1 MYYTFDFSLSL
12 FSFFFFIS
20 IHTLNGPRYYYYD
33 VTYLIYALQW
43 TRSLMMK
50 QPMREKDSQ
59 TIDKE
64 NETRERANARERER
78 RKENIVHYLNHT
90 FVDNVFFKNQPF
102 Q

>member
-64 NETRERANARERER
+64 NEREREESLSDNAYSNKIAYSTRQEKEQMRERER
-78 RKENIVHYLNHT
+78 EEKKI
-90 FVDNVFFKNQPF
+90 
-102 Q
+102 